1 MGICGL
7 KFVALCVGLL
17 SIVYQG
23 NSDNG
28 ENDQNDKAV
37 TTSPALSTS
46 LSTTAKSSEKGED
59 KVQTSPPSTS
69 SQSSFPTHTEGPFT
83 PSSTESQPTAAM
95 SHSTTKKSE
104 VTGQMSPN
112 NTSSQSSLTSRT
124 KGPVTPS
131 STESKPTAVITPSPI
146 TKNSTEDK
154 CGYIITSGSYA
165 AYITYNV
172 TISSAFPKVNLTDE
186 NGKEVPA
193 KLQRDSNYTYRILN
207 LSPCSK
213 YTIHSVENCTSKNS
227 SNMFQTGAI
236 DYNNFNL
243 NHSDAKSKSIN
254 ICCNVPPKAKPFV
267 NLTLTCSDHP
277 ETYSF
282 TDSGCFL
289 WENLELCKNYFFTL
303 NIMSKCG
310 NEIQK
315 IESVQPKANV
325 TELILQQNA
334 DDSSVT
340 LEWKNLPETCKD
352 VLFEYSYSADHSQIQ
367 RVNESKVTI
376 FDLELYKEYN
386 FSGSIIYGINKRQ
399 INGSFKTTCGESRLI
414 ITNETTNNSITLKE
428 HFHTKYC
435 AKYNFTYEYKC
446 GTGEETRESTF
457 HDLES
462 YTVYSCSVYVLY
474 KNQIIFKNETSVQ
487 TKMGKPETVS
497 NVKAHIIDKNSVNIT
512 CNNNTMHGDQKHFE
526 LELNSHKENKTI
538 CAFVIKDL
546 SYLTTYNFKLTVCNA
561 EHCSENFKESFSTGY
576 NEKALI
582 GFLAFLIVLTALA
595 LMFVL
600 YKIYLLQKKN
610 NDSDES
616 VELIGRPDDDKQLLH
631 VDPIP
636 AEQLLETYKRKI
648 ADEGRLFLAE
658 FQSIPRVFSKFQIK
672 EARKSCNQNKNRY
685 VDILPY
691 DHNRV
696 QLSPINGEVGSDY
709 INASFIDGFKEPRK
723 YIAAQGPKD
732 ETVDDFWRMIWEQQS
747 SIIVMVTRCEE
758 QNRNKCAEYWP
769 SMEREAEIFGDF
781 AVKITDE
788 NICPDYIIRKL
799 TVTNKKEKNSER
811 AVTHIQFTSWPDH
824 GVPGDPHL
832 LLKLRRRVN
841 TFTNIFSGP
850 IVVHCSAGVGRTGTY
865 IGIDAMMEG
874 LEAEGRVD
882 VYGYVVKLRRQRCL
896 MVQVEAQYIL
906 IHQALIEHNQFGE
919 TELPLSELHSSLSN
933 LSRREP
939 STEPSLLEIEFQRLP
954 KYKNWRSQ
962 NSGNHEDNA
971 PKNRDSSV
979 IPYDFNRVHI
989 KINEDSSQESEQE
1002 EDSDDSSDEESD
1014 DDSDTKYINASF
1026 IDGYWSKRSLI
1037 ATQGPLPETTE
1048 DFWLMVFQRK
1058 TKIIVMLSEF
1068 KEGEKEFCSKY
1079 WNDEMTTYGS
1089 MQVKETGCNTFP
1101 GFTVRA
1107 IEVRHSKRKESRVI
1121 SQYHFHKW
1129 TGQNL
1134 PEKPEEL
1141 VDMIRK
1147 MKETMPKS
1155 CVNENSKQSSSGPVV
1170 IHCNDG
1176 ASRTG
1181 VFCALW
1187 NVLDCANTEK
1197 VIDIFQTAKALR
1209 KERPGM
1215 LMSFEQYSFLYDIMA
1230 QTFPAPQNG
1239 DIKASP
1245 CNAEDK
1251 VEVVNEQ
1258 KQEKPENKTNLEKK
1272 QSNNE
1277 PALNQSNAHP
1287 SASPPPK
1294 DDAPK
1299 ETENPAN
1306 GPTVTSEAQ

>member
-1 MGICGL
+1 M
-7 KFVALCVGLL
+7 V
-17 SIVYQG
+17 
-23 NSDNG
+23 
-28 ENDQNDKAV
+28 
-37 TTSPALSTS
+37 
-46 LSTTAKSSEKGED
+46 SS
-59 KVQTSPPSTS
+59 
-69 SQSSFPTHTEGPFT
+69 
-83 PSSTESQPTAAM
+83 
-95 SHSTTKKSE
+95 
-104 VTGQMSPN
+104 
-112 NTSSQSSLTSRT
+112 
-124 KGPVTPS
+124 
-131 STESKPTAVITPSPI
+131 
-146 TKNSTEDK
+146 
-154 CGYIITSGSYA
+154 
-165 AYITYNV
+165 
-172 TISSAFPKVNLTDE
+172 
-186 NGKEVPA
+186 
-193 KLQRDSNYTYRILN
+193 
-207 LSPCSK
+207 
-213 YTIHSVENCTSKNS
+213 
-227 SNMFQTGAI
+227 
-236 DYNNFNL
+236 
-243 NHSDAKSKSIN
+243 
-254 ICCNVPPKAKPFV
+254 
-267 NLTLTCSDHP
+267 
-277 ETYSF
+277 
-282 TDSGCFL
+282 
-289 WENLELCKNYFFTL
+289 
-303 NIMSKCG
+303 
-310 NEIQK
+310 
-315 IESVQPKANV
+315 
-325 TELILQQNA
+325 
-334 DDSSVT
+334 
-340 LEWKNLPETCKD
+340 
-352 VLFEYSYSADHSQIQ
+352 
-367 RVNESKVTI
+367 
-376 FDLELYKEYN
+376 
-386 FSGSIIYGINKRQ
+386 
-399 INGSFKTTCGESRLI
+399 
-414 ITNETTNNSITLKE
+414 
-428 HFHTKYC
+428 
-435 AKYNFTYEYKC
+435 
-446 GTGEETRESTF
+446 
-457 HDLES
+457 
-462 YTVYSCSVYVLY
+462 
-474 KNQIIFKNETSVQ
+474 
-487 TKMGKPETVS
+487 
-497 NVKAHIIDKNSVNIT
+497 VKAHIIDKNSVNIT
-512 CNNNTMHGDQKHFE
+512 CDNNTMHGEKRRFE
-526 LELNSHKENKTI
+526 LILDSLNQSNEK
-538 CAFVIKDL
+538 CLFQRKDL
-546 SYLTTYNFKLTVCNA
+546 SYLTTYDFQLRVCNNK
-561 EHCSENFKESFSTGY
+561 HCSEYVKESFHTGY

-636 AEQLLETYKRKI
+636 AELLLETYKRKI

-696 QLSPINGEVGSDY
+696 QLSPINGEAGSDY

-799 TVTNKKEKNSER
+799 TVTNKREKNSER

-841 TFTNIFSGP
+841 SFTNIFSGP

-962 NSGNHEDNA
+962 NSGNHEDNV
-971 PKNRDSSV
+971 PKSRDSNV
-979 IPYDFNRVHI
+979 IPYDYNRVHI
-989 KINEDSSQESEQE
+989 KINEDNSQESEQE
-1002 EDSDDSSDEESD
+1002 EDSDDSSD
-1014 DDSDTKYINASF
+1014 DDSDDETETKYINASF

-1058 TKIIVMLSEF
+1058 TKIIVMLSEL

-1129 TGQNL
+1129 TGQDL

-1147 MKETMPKS
+1147 MKENTPKS
-1155 CVNENSKQSSSGPVV
+1155 CVNEDSKQSSNGPVV

-1215 LMSFEQYSFLYDIMA
+1215 LMSFEQYSFLYNIMA

-1245 CNAEDK
+1245 CNTEDK
-1251 VEVVNEQ
+1251 IEVVNEQ
-1258 KQEKPENKTNLEKK
+1258 KQETTNLEEK
-1272 QSNNE
+1272 QSNQE
-1277 PALNQSNAHP
+1277 SALNQSNAHP
-1287 SASPPPK
+1287 TAVPPPK
-1294 DDAPK
+1294 EEKEAKSQNDAPK
-1299 ETENPAN
+1299 EAEKSSAENPAN
-1306 GPTVTSEAQ
+1306 GPTVASEVQ